1 MINNVSGVKEW
12 SNIPLFSCSMNIH
25 NWWHFLRNNPC
36 VKMSIARRC
45 DNAKIMVR
53 WRDTDVAIGHRLTAK
68 VLSHHCHCVIAPS
81 PSHSCTIASSS
92 SHHRAIVISHHCVIF
107 PSTQTRWCDCTI
119 FNCVA
124 LSGFHVFWLWIAP
137 FTRLRRSP
145 HCECDR
151 STEDTYSS

>member
-1 MINNVSGVKEW
+1 
-12 SNIPLFSCSMNIH
+12 MNIH
-25 NWWHFLRNNPC
+25 IWCYFLRNNPC

-92 SHHRAIVISHHCVIF
+92 SHLRAIVISHHCVIF
-107 PSTQTRWCDCTI
+107 PSTQIVQSLTAWPYPDFMYFDYGLLPLPDLEDRLTVSVTGQQEILTPPNPWSHLWYI
-119 FNCVA
+119 QG
-124 LSGFHVFWLWIAP
+124 SVFAM
-137 FTRLRRSP
+137 
-145 HCECDR
+145 H
-151 STEDTYSS
+151 